1 MRRAAITP
9 GSILRIGW
17 RTGSPNEISPPRRPW
32 ALLGYPRWVE
42 EPDRRSPDAAAA
54 APVKAP
60 ERAPGRRELKP
71 PEWFEERLAAWVRR
85 MGLGA
90 WTIRATYKAKLRGAE
105 GYAEISPSFLEAEL
119 QFRQDV
125 LVDRGDVVIVH
136 ELTHILTD
144 EWARAMEQVVHDMVP
159 RRLQREARTYLRQHE
174 ESVVEAIAHA
184 LVRTAE
190 QQASTPANKG
200 QRTVGV

>member
-1 MRRAAITP
+1 MD
-9 GSILRIGW
+9 
-17 RTGSPNEISPPRRPW
+17 
-32 ALLGYPRWVE
+32 
-42 EPDRRSPDAAAA
+42 EPEKR
-54 APVKAP
+54 APVEADPPKSQ

-71 PEWFEERLAAWVRR
+71 PEWFEERLATWVRR

-90 WTIRATYKAKLRGAE
+90 WTIRSSYKPKLRGAE
-105 GYAEISPSFLEAEL
+105 GYAVVSPEFLEAEL

-125 LVDRGDVVIVH
+125 LVERGDVVIVH

-144 EWARAMEQVVHDMVP
+144 EWAREIERVVRDMVP
-159 RRLQREARTYLRQHE
+159 RKLQREARDSIRPHE

-190 QQASTPANKG
+190 QEDSKTASKI
-200 QRTVGV
+200 R

>member
-1 MRRAAITP
+1 
-9 GSILRIGW
+9 
-17 RTGSPNEISPPRRPW
+17 
-32 ALLGYPRWVE
+32 VD
-42 EPDRRSPDAAAA
+42 EPERRSAEAAAAA
-54 APVKAP
+54 APAKPP
-60 ERAPGRRELKP
+60 ERAPGRRELRP

-90 WTIRATYKAKLRGAE
+90 WTIRASYKPKLRGAE
-105 GYAEISPSFLEAEL
+105 GYAEISPGFLEAEL

-159 RRLQREARTYLRQHE
+159 RRLQREAGPFY
-174 ESVVEAIAHA
+174 
-184 LVRTAE
+184 
-190 QQASTPANKG
+190 ASTKSRSSKRSRMPWCGAPSSKI
-200 QRTVGV
+200 QRRVRSPDRLR